1 MGDEKFLENDV
12 VSGSSENQGM
22 DTVLMDYMDD
32 DMTDE
37 NADPFNPVIDEND
50 PKYIEAMQFA
60 ENYQPSDDDYPAE
73 GYFEDDY
80 FEEFSDNEVSSEG
93 PPVQMDEF
101 FWENPDGISDND
113 PSVAYRY
120 VGLDEFKGIAAG
132 NEENI
137 WEKNGY
143 VPADNPEFCV
153 KYQVDYNSDN
163 TVNQVTPIEFSTVFG
178 SVNDEPVKMSGPFEK
193 MDAAG
198 LFLEQ
203 CDSKGIE
210 SVHDIDDLQMFIY
223 TDAIPDVYTVDPA
236 AFGVEEDPDSVA
248 EREALAGGKEAWWW
262 NEVPEV
268 PLTKPLS
275 HEDATVSDRIDRLCD
290 RLENYKLFDESN
302 KDWPTDPH
310 WWRINNDTLN
320 RNIIPDVKAL
330 REIFDNVQGSLTCF
344 SGIILAEKP
353 TQDMDTDKHSAL
365 INDISVSLG
374 ENGIIT
380 DILKSFDS
388 CIEKL
393 EQYTEKKPYDAETM
407 RSDVLGSVKELLV
420 DVQNASE
427 IVTPNLEK
435 FATECSGILNEHLE
449 QVPQELKEKIAAVG
463 HGIFSYGEN
472 ADGSVDKSSINADS
486 GFSLKSNG
494 SFTNEIGLSLDGQF
508 RSKIDGFSDPYKIAN
523 GKDTIY
529 QLPVAINEYF
539 RGKDPDYKIVDEGN
553 RVHVNVVYVLS
564 NYISDFK
571 DLESFDDK
579 EAFQAVEKYCEALEK
594 VYTVNIP
601 DPDKIENVIDK
612 VENSYIT
619 EKIDSDLAGTEN
631 ASMDR
636 NEERIVI
643 DDKLDSV
650 GVSETSLEKNAGAD
664 STAQDNQKFSA
675 DSGFT
680 KSEHDFGTVERPERF
695 DFSSGGSKDKEMSS
709 YGLFPERKFLMS
721 HWERLDNPDNDP
733 VVDKINSW
741 IDKRNAASERS
752 GLFRAEE
759 WSDKFAFSTWRAV
772 TLARRYGI
780 EINGHVPNA
789 RDKLAASQKFWS
801 LNVFDGFIN
810 FHIINDLYDIA
821 HHGVRDW
828 ETPVTND
835 KSGSVDRNI
844 SPEQMAADKDRLNKE
859 SAIDGVSRSIS
870 RMAEGIELALSK
882 EEPDRSSADKKSL
895 TSISGSYRY
904 SVSNVLTLY
913 KNENG
918 QDVVKETVLAAID
931 RLKENPKVSTETI
944 VRLSNLVEK
953 FNSFK
958 IGDEKVTVE
967 FNQDSLDKT
976 DTDGKN
982 IETGTPAAETD
993 TEGEADP
1000 ESNGS
1005 SEKPLGPM
1013 DIGYSILD
1021 MAFKIDEVL
1030 SKEEGQR
1037 SDEEK
1042 NVLSAVSKE
1051 YKSAVSNVIKVNG
1064 VELAKAIINAS
1075 MEPIKNSDEISKE
1088 AAAKLGILIEKENT
1102 FELDGENVTIDFSED
1117 SDSADRDEE
1126 PQKNTNDVEQ
1136 ENNSLDS
1143 ESGTDSEE
1151 NDNTT
1156 SEKVS
1161 AEEEIS
1167 DVDPESSMEDEKP
1180 ISSEENGSIEDDD
1193 RLSDEKDDEQKEK
1206 LETNSDE
1213 KADTSN
1219 PDPST
1224 DKPEKKESVDEKNT
1238 LPLAKEEQV
1247 LKDKLEEKL
1256 SGKVTVNNIA
1266 NDLDIRKCI
1275 GDIRKVAGGQNI
1287 SDSVA
1292 RVAASI
1298 SSAGEVD
1305 EDKLKSACKGM
1316 EKITKVDGDAVKIKG
1331 IIGKMGEIIKELSNP
1346 TLGVVAPETL
1356 MLMDMTDKFKGYLD
1370 SKISLPAVV
1379 MNVKAYIDNA
1389 GDKLSDIKAAV
1400 SDAMTNAVEYV
1411 HDKIAD
1417 GIESVLGKIQNLVSG
1432 ISAATG
1438 IDIKVPDIEKSFIQ
1452 DVSLENVSD
1461 IEKSNNDS
1469 AIENTDAE
1477 NPEKMETNEMNDL
1490 ESSDSASGNDLE
1502 ERESKLNHE
1511 EVEDSQLF
1519 QAETVDLNDM
1529 PENSPEI
1536 SPLNEG
1542 LESKENEDS
1551 PTAVSD
1557 NQDTNS
1563 NMEKPGFDAVEKDK
1577 SDDVESVLAA
1587 SADSESSLSVDEKET
1602 LEGKNA
1608 EERVESE
1615 NEPELDRSAS
1625 VETVE
1630 DSPVDAGMIEA
1641 ETDIEG
1647 TGIEDMP
1654 VTESSN
1660 DNESGVEEAISAY
1673 MEDPMFDF
1681 SDFLDSPISIDGDEM
1696 SISEAIDND
1705 AISSSEIADAV
1716 SNAIADNADD
1726 ILSDNLVREG
1736 YSDLMSDLA
1745 DYIGDEFI
1753 EHMDESMD
1761 PYASVSEVAEA
1772 AFNDVF
1778 DGMLENVDISPSV
1791 DFGVFDLAD
1800 LESSIVS
1807 SIDADN
1813 IIQDGVEAALAGI
1826 DNSDI
1831 DAGIENVNSDMDS
1844 GMDLLDSVSDQPL
1857 LNDFS
1862 TDSSTMDIPNPAD
1875 FPQEDNFEPAVVETD
1890 TPSDTAVD
1898 FGTDKMNQ
1906 LLDTGSDFAS
1916 DQLQQTYD
1924 WDGVD

>member
-1 MGDEKFLENDV
+1 MGDEKLLENDV
-12 VSGSSENQGM
+12 VSGSAENL
-22 DTVLMDYMDD
+22 DTVLMGYMDD

-80 FEEFSDNEVSSEG
+80 FDGFSDNEVSSEEQ
-93 PPVQMDEF
+93 PVQMDEF

-113 PSVAYRY
+113 PSVVYRY
-120 VGLDEFKGIAAG
+120 VGLDEFKDIAAG
-132 NEENI
+132 KQENI

-143 VPADNPEFCV
+143 VQADNPEFCV
-153 KYQVDYNSDN
+153 KYQVDYNSDD

-178 SVNDEPVKMSGPFEK
+178 SVKDEPVKLSGPFEK

-223 TDAIPDVYTVDPA
+223 TDAIPDVYTVNPA
-236 AFGVEEDPDSVA
+236 DFGVEEDPDSVA

-275 HEDATVSDRIDRLCD
+275 HEDATVTDRIDRLCD

-330 REIFDNVQGSLTCF
+330 REIFDNIQGSLSCF
-344 SGIILAEKP
+344 SGIILGEKP
-353 TQDMDTDKHSAL
+353 TQDMDTEKHSAL

-374 ENGIIT
+374 ENGIVP
-380 DILKSFDS
+380 DILKAFDS

-449 QVPQELKEKIAAVG
+449 QVPQELK
-463 HGIFSYGEN
+463 
-472 ADGSVDKSSINADS
+472 
-486 GFSLKSNG
+486 
-494 SFTNEIGLSLDGQF
+494 
-508 RSKIDGFSDPYKIAN
+508 
-523 GKDTIY
+523 
-529 QLPVAINEYF
+529 
-539 RGKDPDYKIVDEGN
+539 
-553 RVHVNVVYVLS
+553 
-564 NYISDFK
+564 
-571 DLESFDDK
+571 
-579 EAFQAVEKYCEALEK
+579 
-594 VYTVNIP
+594 
-601 DPDKIENVIDK
+601 DKIENVIDK

-619 EKIDSDLAGTEN
+619 EKIDSDQAGTEK

-643 DDKLDSV
+643 DDKHDSV
-650 GVSETSLEKNAGAD
+650 GVSEISPENNAGAD

-680 KSEHDFGTVERPERF
+680 KSEHDFGTVESPERF
-695 DFSSGGSKDKEMSS
+695 DFSSGDGKAKEMSS

-772 TLARRYGI
+772 TLARRYRI

-904 SVSNVLTLY
+904 SVCNVLTLY

-918 QDVVKETVLAAID
+918 PDVVKETVLAAID
-931 RLKENPKVSTETI
+931 SLKENPKVSTETI

-967 FNQDSLDKT
+967 FNQDSQDKT

-982 IETGTPAAETD
+982 VENGDPSEKSD
-993 TEGEADP
+993 TEGKTDL
-1000 ESNGS
+1000 ESNRESGKPSGPMAVGS
-1005 SEKPLGPM
+1005 S
-1013 DIGYSILD
+1013 IID
-1021 MAFKIDEVL
+1021 MAFKIDEIL
-1030 SKEEGQR
+1030 SKEDRQR
-1037 SDEEK
+1037 LSEEK
-1042 NVLSAVSKE
+1042 NELSNISKE
-1051 YKSAVSNVIKVNG
+1051 YKSAVSSMIKMNG
-1064 VELAKAIINAS
+1064 IELTKAIITAS
-1075 MEPIKNSDEISKE
+1075 LEPIKNSDEISNE
-1088 AAAKLGILIEKENT
+1088 AAARLENLIENENT
-1102 FELDGENVTIDFSED
+1102 FEVDGNEVTIDFKEE
-1117 SDSADRDEE
+1117 SDRADRDEE
-1126 PQKNTNDVEQ
+1126 AQ
-1136 ENNSLDS
+1136 ENVNNIETENDTADS
-1143 ESGTDSEE
+1143 ESGTDYEDGDKTASEE
-1151 NDNTT
+1151 N
-1156 SEKVS
+1156 S
-1161 AEEEIS
+1161 AEKEIS
-1167 DVDPESSMEDEKP
+1167 DVDSESTTEDEEP
-1180 ISSEENGSIEDDD
+1180 ISSEENGSIEHDDD

-1219 PDPST
+1219 SDPST
-1224 DKPEKKESVDEKNT
+1224 DKPEKKESVDEKPT
-1238 LPLAKEEQV
+1238 LPLAKEEQA
-1247 LKDKLEEKL
+1247 LKDKLEGKL

-1266 NDLDIRKCI
+1266 NDPDIRKCI
-1275 GDIRKVAGGQNI
+1275 SDIRKVAGGQNI

-1331 IIGKMGEIIKELSNP
+1331 IIGKMGEIIKELANP

-1417 GIESVLGKIQNLVSG
+1417 GIESVLGKIQNLVSS

-1438 IDIKVPDIEKSFIQ
+1438 IDIQVPDIEKAFIQ
-1452 DVSLENVSD
+1452 DVSLEKTSD
-1461 IEKSNNDS
+1461 IENPNNDS
-1469 AIENTDAE
+1469 SIENTDGGDPERIEANEE
-1477 NPEKMETNEMNDL
+1477 NSLGSGEDFAPENDF
-1490 ESSDSASGNDLE
+1490 E
-1502 ERESKLNHE
+1502 ERNMNYE
-1511 EVEDSQLF
+1511 EAGNSQLF

-1529 PENSPEI
+1529 SESSQEI
-1536 SPLNEG
+1536 NPLNED
-1542 LESKENEDS
+1542 LASIENEDS
-1551 PTAVSD
+1551 PTAGSG
-1557 NQDTNS
+1557 NQDANS
-1563 NMEKPGFDAVEKDK
+1563 ILEKTGGEKDK
-1577 SDDVESVLAA
+1577 QDDVESVLAVN
-1587 SADSESSLSVDEKET
+1587 ADSESSLLLDEKDE
-1602 LEGKNA
+1602 LDGENA
-1608 EERVESE
+1608 EDRVDGGNVTEFDGGTSI
-1615 NEPELDRSAS
+1615 
-1625 VETVE
+1625 ET
-1630 DSPVDAGMIEA
+1630 DGNSPVDTGMNET
-1641 ETDIEG
+1641 ETDIEV
-1647 TGIEDMP
+1647 EDMP
-1654 VTESSN
+1654 VTENSN
-1660 DNESGVEEAISAY
+1660 DNEPGVEEAISAY

-1681 SDFLDSPISIDGDEM
+1681 GDFLDSPISIDGDEM

-1726 ILSDNLVREG
+1726 ILSDDSVREG

-1753 EHMDESMD
+1753 GRMDESMD

-1826 DNSDI
+1826 DNSYI
-1831 DAGIENVNSDMDS
+1831 DTGIENVNSDMDS

-1862 TDSSTMDIPNPAD
+1862 TDSSTMDSPNPAD

-1906 LLDTGSDFAS
+1906 LLDAGSDFAS

>member
-1 MGDEKFLENDV
+1 MGDEKLLENDV
-12 VSGSSENQGM
+12 VSGSAENL
-22 DTVLMDYMDD
+22 DTVLMGYMDD

-80 FEEFSDNEVSSEG
+80 FDGFSDNEVSSEEQ
-93 PPVQMDEF
+93 PVQMDEF

-113 PSVAYRY
+113 PSVVYRY
-120 VGLDEFKGIAAG
+120 VGLDEFKDIAAG
-132 NEENI
+132 KQENI

-143 VPADNPEFCV
+143 VQADNPEFCV
-153 KYQVDYNSDN
+153 KYQVDYNSDD

-178 SVNDEPVKMSGPFEK
+178 SVKDEPVKLSGPFEK

-223 TDAIPDVYTVDPA
+223 TDAIPDVYTVNPA
-236 AFGVEEDPDSVA
+236 DFGVEEDPDSVA

-275 HEDATVSDRIDRLCD
+275 HEDATVTDRIDRLCD

-302 KDWPTDPH
+302 KDWPIDPH

-330 REIFDNVQGSLTCF
+330 REIFDNIQGSLSCF
-344 SGIILAEKP
+344 SGIILGEKP
-353 TQDMDTDKHSAL
+353 TQDMDTEKHSAL

-374 ENGIIT
+374 ENGIVP
-380 DILKSFDS
+380 DILKAFDS

-539 RGKDPDYKIVDEGN
+539 RGKDPNYKIVDEGN

-594 VYTVNIP
+594 VYAVNIP

-619 EKIDSDLAGTEN
+619 EKIDSDQAGTEK

-643 DDKLDSV
+643 DDKHDSV
-650 GVSETSLEKNAGAD
+650 GVSEISPENNAGAD

-680 KSEHDFGTVERPERF
+680 KSEHDFGTVESPERF
-695 DFSSGGSKDKEMSS
+695 DFSSGDGKAKEMSS

-772 TLARRYGI
+772 TLARRYRI

-904 SVSNVLTLY
+904 SVCNVLTLY

-918 QDVVKETVLAAID
+918 PDVVKETVLAAID
-931 RLKENPKVSTETI
+931 SLKENPKVSTETI

-967 FNQDSLDKT
+967 FNQDSQDKT

-982 IETGTPAAETD
+982 VENGDPSEKSD
-993 TEGEADP
+993 TEGKTDL
-1000 ESNGS
+1000 ESNRESGKPSGPMAVGS
-1005 SEKPLGPM
+1005 S
-1013 DIGYSILD
+1013 IID
-1021 MAFKIDEVL
+1021 MAFKIDEIL
-1030 SKEEGQR
+1030 SKEDRQR
-1037 SDEEK
+1037 LSEEK
-1042 NVLSAVSKE
+1042 NELSNISKE
-1051 YKSAVSNVIKVNG
+1051 YKSAVSSMIKMNG
-1064 VELAKAIINAS
+1064 IELTKAIITAS
-1075 MEPIKNSDEISKE
+1075 LEPIKNSDEISNE
-1088 AAAKLGILIEKENT
+1088 AAARLENLIENENT
-1102 FELDGENVTIDFSED
+1102 FEVDGNEVTIDFKEE
-1117 SDSADRDEE
+1117 SDRADRDEE
-1126 PQKNTNDVEQ
+1126 AQ
-1136 ENNSLDS
+1136 ENVNNIETENDTADS
-1143 ESGTDSEE
+1143 ESGTDYEDGDKTASEE
-1151 NDNTT
+1151 N
-1156 SEKVS
+1156 S
-1161 AEEEIS
+1161 AEKEIS
-1167 DVDPESSMEDEKP
+1167 DVDSESTTEDEEP
-1180 ISSEENGSIEDDD
+1180 ISSEENGSIEHDDD

-1219 PDPST
+1219 SDPST
-1224 DKPEKKESVDEKNT
+1224 DKPEKKESVDEKPT
-1238 LPLAKEEQV
+1238 LPLAKEEQA
-1247 LKDKLEEKL
+1247 LKDKLEGKL

-1266 NDLDIRKCI
+1266 NDPDIRKCI
-1275 GDIRKVAGGQNI
+1275 SDIRKVAGGQNI

-1331 IIGKMGEIIKELSNP
+1331 IIGKMGEIIKELANP

-1417 GIESVLGKIQNLVSG
+1417 GIESVLGKIQNLVSS

-1438 IDIKVPDIEKSFIQ
+1438 IDIQVPDIEKAFIQ
-1452 DVSLENVSD
+1452 DVSLEKTSD
-1461 IEKSNNDS
+1461 IENPNNDS
-1469 AIENTDAE
+1469 SIENTDGGDPERIEANEE
-1477 NPEKMETNEMNDL
+1477 NSLGSGEDFAPENDF
-1490 ESSDSASGNDLE
+1490 E
-1502 ERESKLNHE
+1502 ERNMNYE
-1511 EVEDSQLF
+1511 EAGNSQLF

-1529 PENSPEI
+1529 SESSQEI
-1536 SPLNEG
+1536 NPLNED
-1542 LESKENEDS
+1542 LASIENEDS
-1551 PTAVSD
+1551 PTAGSG
-1557 NQDTNS
+1557 NQDANS
-1563 NMEKPGFDAVEKDK
+1563 ILEKTGGEKDK
-1577 SDDVESVLAA
+1577 QDDVESVLAVN
-1587 SADSESSLSVDEKET
+1587 ADSESSLLLDEKDE
-1602 LEGKNA
+1602 LDGENA
-1608 EERVESE
+1608 EDRVDGGNVTEFDGGTSI
-1615 NEPELDRSAS
+1615 
-1625 VETVE
+1625 ET
-1630 DSPVDAGMIEA
+1630 DGNSPVDTGMNET
-1641 ETDIEG
+1641 ETDIEV
-1647 TGIEDMP
+1647 EDMP
-1654 VTESSN
+1654 VTENSN
-1660 DNESGVEEAISAY
+1660 DNEPGVEEAISAY

-1681 SDFLDSPISIDGDEM
+1681 GDFLDSPISIDGDEM

-1726 ILSDNLVREG
+1726 ILSDDSVREG

-1753 EHMDESMD
+1753 GRMDESMD

-1826 DNSDI
+1826 DNSYI
-1831 DAGIENVNSDMDS
+1831 DTGIENVNSDMDS

-1862 TDSSTMDIPNPAD
+1862 TDSSTMDSPNPAD

-1898 FGTDKMNQ
+1898 FGTDKMDP